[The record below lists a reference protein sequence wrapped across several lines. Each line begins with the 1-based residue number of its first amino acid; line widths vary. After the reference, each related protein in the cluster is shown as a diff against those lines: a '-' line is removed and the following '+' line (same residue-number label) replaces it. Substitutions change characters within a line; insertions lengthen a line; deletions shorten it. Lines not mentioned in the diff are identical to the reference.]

1 MKANPGDF
9 YKHYKHDPSIDKYNY
24 VYQVV
29 NIGLHTEEDGQEL
42 VIYRPLYEAYVYRHD
57 KMYDVRP
64 RTMFEETI
72 EKDGKVIERF
82 TLVTDADEIADFTKK
97 VEEMY

>member
-1 MKANPGDF
+1 MKANPGYF

-29 NIGLHTEEDGQEL
+29 NIGFHTETEEEV
-42 VIYRPLYEAYVYRHD
+42 VIYRPLYEAHVYKHG
-57 KMYDVRP
+57 KMYYVRP
-64 RTMFEETI
+64 REMFEKSI
-72 EKDGKVIERF
+72 EKEGKVIERF
-82 TLVTDADEIADFTKK
+82 TLVTDADEIVDFTKK